1 MPVRVTGLSFR
12 YAASPRWVLRDVD
25 LTAHAGETLLLLGP
39 SGCGKSTLALCLNGL
54 IPAAIAGEMLGEVWV
69 GEHSTRAA
77 SAAQLCQMVG
87 EVFQDP
93 ETQLIM
99 PRADEE
105 VAFGLEN
112 LAVPAHEMPE
122 RIAEALAEVGMLG
135 QRRAWVD
142 ALSGGQKQRLAL
154 AAVLA
159 LRPSV
164 LVLDEPTANL
174 DPAATTAFF
183 ETLRRLRTT
192 VGPTIVLI
200 EHRLD
205 TALPLADRVV
215 ALDQAGTVMAAGTPQ
230 AVFSGHA
237 EALAQQGVW
246 LPAACRLARA
256 LAAAGRPLPACPISL
271 AEATSVLGPLLAA
284 TPDPPEIP
292 PAEPLPAGAEN
303 AIEVEEVEFAHAGGP
318 PILRQVNFHLRRG
331 AFCALV
337 GGNGAGKTTLARQL
351 IGLLRPTR
359 GRIRVLGR
367 DVQRLSISELG
378 KQVGYV
384 FQNPEHQFV
393 SERVADELAFSLR
406 GRWGMAETRRRAEQ
420 LLHVFGLEDYADA
433 NPFAL
438 SQGQKRRLSV
448 ATMVA
453 LEQPILILDEPTFG
467 QDQRTAAALMELLRD
482 LHARGTTI
490 LLITHDMEL
499 VAEHAQEVAVIWD
512 GWILYHGPT
521 RDLFRRPNLL
531 QQAALGMPPLARLG
545 QWVGHPEL
553 VTLRDWIRRLQ
564 AGFNYAGG

>member
-1 MPVRVTGLSFR
+1 MTAAVQVAGLSFR
-12 YAASPRWVLRDVD
+12 YAESQRWVLRDVD
-25 LTAHAGETLLLLGP
+25 LIAHAGETVLLLGP

-54 IPAAIAGEMLGEVWV
+54 IPHAIAGEMLGEVWI
-69 GEHSTRAA
+69 GEHATRAS
-77 SAAQLCQMVG
+77 SAARLCQMVG

-112 LAVPAHEMPE
+112 LAIPPHEMPQ
-122 RIAEALAEVGMLG
+122 RITEALAEVGMLG

-174 DPAATTAFF
+174 DPAATAAFF
-183 ETLRRLRTT
+183 ETLRQLRTAT
-192 VGPTIVLI
+192 RPTILLI

-205 TALPLADRVV
+205 AALPLADQVI
-215 ALDQAGTVMAAGTPQ
+215 ALDQAGTVLAAGTPQ
-230 AVFSGHA
+230 AVFTNYA
-237 EALAQQGVW
+237 EDLARQGVW

-256 LAAAGRPLPACPISL
+256 LAAVGRPLAACPVSL
-271 AEATSVLGPLLAA
+271 AEAATTIRPLLAA
-284 TPDPPEIP
+284 TPDPPAA
-292 PAEPLPAGAEN
+292 AETESFPAGGEN
-303 AIEVEEVEFAHAGGP
+303 AIEIEGLEFAHAGGP

-337 GGNGAGKTTLARQL
+337 GGNGVGKTTLARQL
-351 IGLLRPTR
+351 IGLLRPT
-359 GRIRVLGR
+359 GGHVRVLGQDIR
-367 DVQRLSISELG
+367 RLSLSELAR
-378 KQVGYV
+378 QVGYV

-393 SERVADELAFSLR
+393 SERVADELAYSLR
-406 GRWGMAETRRRAEQ
+406 GRWGAAETRRRTEE
-420 LLHVFGLEDYADA
+420 LLHRFGLEEYADA

-448 ATMVA
+448 ATMLA

-467 QDQRTAAALMELLRD
+467 QDQRTAAALMALLQA
-482 LHARGTTI
+482 LHAQGTTI

-499 VAEHAQEVAVIWD
+499 VAEYAQEAAVMCD
-512 GWILYHGPT
+512 GQIVYHGPT
-521 RDLFRRPNLL
+521 RDLFRQPTLL
-531 QQAALGMPPLARLG
+531 QQAALDIPPLAKLG
-545 QWVGHPEL
+545 QFVGHPEL
-553 VTLRDWIRRLQ
+553 VTLHDWVGRL
-564 AGFNYAGG
+564 APA